1 MIQVTINGKPF
12 SPETLEGAVVG
23 ALVEQL
29 RSKLGSI
36 RHPETGE
43 FPTIAV
49 TGGDL
54 DSLRCTVEGSPELIA
69 LVHERLSDKSEMGED
84 AASNNPAPT
93 ITTADA
99 AMPEA
104 RHIPQAFLSYAF
116 EDSALAEKIADE
128 LQRNGINTFWAGWS
142 IASGDSIRQRIDEGL
157 GECTHFLVL
166 LTPNSVSKPW
176 VNIEID
182 AGLMRKLGAGVKFIP
197 LRCGLAPALLSPL
210 LQTFLSPEVNAI
222 SLDVSQVVNDIHG
235 VTRKPTLGQPPMA
248 KTSSTKVN
256 TGYSPA
262 ATALAKLFVEES
274 KTGRQFD
281 PVFSPEKAGAKL
293 GLSDDDLTDAVHELN
308 GMVTDHYGRYLFP
321 QEALFVQFDEH
332 WMPWNPADDALR
344 VAAGLINDPNFPDK
358 PAEMASVLGWPARR
372 LNPALAFLCVRGLV
386 ADRRYLD
393 GTEFIAHRIDKTDA
407 TRRFVR
413 SRS

>member
-12 SPETLEGAVVG
+12 SPETLEGAVVE
-23 ALVEQL
+23 AFVEQL

-54 DSLRCTVEGSPELIA
+54 DSLRCNVEGSPELIA
-69 LVHERLSDKSEMGED
+69 LVQERLADDTGASND
-84 AASNNPAPT
+84 AAPT
-93 ITTADA
+93 DTTEYAD
-99 AMPEA
+99 MPEA
-104 RHIPQAFLSYAF
+104 RRPPKAFLSYAF
-116 EDSALAEKIADE
+116 EDTALAGHIADK
-128 LQRNGINTFWAGWS
+128 LMRNGVDTFWAGWS

-166 LTPNSVSKPW
+166 LTPKSVSKPW

-182 AGLMRKLGAGVKFIP
+182 AGLMRKLGEGIKFIP
-197 LRCGLAPALLSPL
+197 LRCGLAPTQMSPL
-210 LQTFLSPEVNAI
+210 LQTFLSPEVDAA

-235 VTRKPTLGQPPMA
+235 VTRKPALGPAPLA
-248 KTSSTKVN
+248 KASAPTVN

-262 ATALAKLFVEES
+262 ANALARLFVEAS
-274 KTGRQFD
+274 KTGQQFD
-281 PVFSPEKAGAKL
+281 PEFSPEEVAAKL
-293 GLSDDDLTDAVHELN
+293 GLSEDDLTDAVHELK
-308 GMVTDHYGRYLFP
+308 GMVTDHLGHRLFP
-321 QEALFVQFDEH
+321 QEALFTRFDEH
-332 WMPWNPADDALR
+332 WMPWKPADDALR
-344 VAAGLINDPNFPDK
+344 VAAGLVNDADFPDK
-358 PAEMASVLGWPARR
+358 PAEMAAVLGWPARR
-372 LNPALAFLCVRGLV
+372 LNPALAFLCLRGLV
-386 ADRRYLD
+386 EDRRCFD